1 MSDSKTYV
9 FQPDGNNAWAA
20 LMPMLQSRGVDPA
33 VLAMLGN
40 RNGVFGGN
48 GWDGIIALVVI
59 AAIFGWGGN
68 GGGIF
73 GNRGGNAGSAEREM
87 IMSAIQRNGTDISAL
102 ASSVNCS
109 EGQIMQ
115 AINNVATQIC
125 NLSAA
130 EGQNSMQIINSIQAG
145 NTGILSKLADCC
157 CENRLAIANQ
167 TNALQN
173 AINGT
178 NVGMER
184 GFSSVAYA
192 AQQQTCDL
200 KQNADCNTRS
210 ILAKLDQIED
220 SRKDREINNLTA
232 QLTAANSRAERQSE
246 LAPIYKA
253 LNDIQCKQ
261 PTTVTTPYQPFVT
274 VPNCVAW
281 QYGLNGFNGFN
292 GFGNNGGGFL

>member
-1 MSDSKTYV
+1 MSESKTYV
-9 FQPDGNNAWAA
+9 FQPDTNNALAN
-20 LMPMLQSRGVDPA
+20 LMPLLQQRGIDPS

-40 RNGVFGGN
+40 NHGIFGGN

-68 GGGIF
+68 GNGIF
-73 GNRGGNAGSAEREM
+73 GGRGNGGSAERDM
-87 IMSAIQRNGTDISAL
+87 IMSAIQRNGTDIATL

-109 EGQIMQ
+109 EGQIMS

-125 NLSAA
+125 NLSAS
-130 EGQNSMQIINSIQAG
+130 EGQNSMQIINALQAG
-145 NTGILSKLADCC
+145 NNTLMSKLCDCC

-167 TNALQN
+167 TNTLVSRIDQLA
-173 AINGT
+173 NGIT
-178 NVGMER
+178 Q
-184 GFSSVAYA
+184 GFSATAYETA
-192 AQQQTCDL
+192 QQTCAL
-200 KQNADCNTRS
+200 RENADNNARS

-232 QLTAANSRAERQSE
+232 QLTAANSRAERAAE

-261 PTTVTTPYQPFVT
+261 PTTVTTPYQPFVA
-274 VPNCVAW
+274 VPNCVAA
-281 QYGLNGFNGFN
+281 QMGLYGSGFYNGG
-292 GFGNNGGGFL
+292 NGGGFL

>member
-1 MSDSKTYV
+1 MGACIQKGVTPDELSDIDLTLNLYDSESCSIADILKTTGISK
-9 FQPDGNNAWAA
+9 
-20 LMPMLQSRGVDPA
+20 
-33 VLAMLGN
+33 AMLYSYLKK
-40 RNGVFGGN
+40 R
-48 GWDGIIALVVI
+48 
-59 AAIFGWGGN
+59 
-68 GGGIF
+68 
-73 GNRGGNAGSAEREM
+73 
-87 IMSAIQRNGTDISAL
+87 
-102 ASSVNCS
+102 
-109 EGQIMQ
+109 
-115 AINNVATQIC
+115 C

-281 QYGLNGFNGFN
+281 QYGLNGFNGF
-292 GFGNNGGGFL
+292 GNNGGGFL

>member
-9 FQPDGNNAWAA
+9 FQPDTNSALAN
-20 LMPMLQSRGVDPA
+20 LMPLLQQRGVDPS

-40 RNGVFGGN
+40 NRGIFGGN

-73 GNRGGNAGSAEREM
+73 GNRGGNNSTEREM
-87 IMSAIQRNGTDISAL
+87 IMSAIQRNGTDLASL
-102 ASSVNCS
+102 ASSINCS
-109 EGQIMQ
+109 EGQLMS

-130 EGQNSMQIINSIQAG
+130 EGTNTMQVINSIQAG
-145 NTGILSKLADCC
+145 NTSVLGKLADCC
-157 CENRLAIANQ
+157 CENRLAICQQ
-167 TNALQN
+167 TNTLQS
-173 AINGT
+173 AINST

-200 KQNADCNTRS
+200 KQNANDNTRA

-281 QYGLNGFNGFN
+281 QYGLNGFNGF
-292 GFGNNGGGFL
+292 GNNGGGFL

>member
-9 FQPDGNNAWAA
+9 FQPDGLGNNAWAA
-20 LMPMLQSRGVDPA
+20 LMPMLQQRGIDPS
-33 VLAMLGN
+33 VLACLGN
-40 RNGVFGGN
+40 KGVFNGG

-59 AAIFGWGGN
+59 AAIFGFGGN
-68 GGGIF
+68 GNGLF
-73 GNRGGNAGSAEREM
+73 GRGGANGVGSVERDM
-87 IMSAIQRNGTDISAL
+87 LLSAIQRNGTDISAL
-102 ASSVNCS
+102 ASSVNCT

-167 TNALQN
+167 TNAIQS

-220 SRKDREINNLTA
+220 SRKDREISNLTA
-232 QLTAANSRAERQSE
+232 QLTAANSRAERQAE

-274 VPNCVAW
+274 VPNCVAYNMGL
-281 QYGLNGFNGFN
+281 YGLN

>member
-9 FQPDGNNAWAA
+9 FQPDANSTLASI
-20 LMPMLQSRGVDPA
+20 MPMLQQRGVDPSVIA
-33 VLAMLGN
+33 CLQNKGTFGN
-40 RNGVFGGN
+40 G

-59 AAIFGWGGN
+59 AALFGWGN

-73 GNRGGNAGSAEREM
+73 GGRGGNNSAERDM
-87 IMSAIQRNGTDISAL
+87 LMSAIQRNGTDIASL

-109 EGQIMQ
+109 EGQIMA

-125 NLSAA
+125 NLSAS

-145 NTGILSKLADCC
+145 NNTLMSKLCDCC

-167 TNALQN
+167 TNTLTSRIDQLA
-173 AINGT
+173 NGIT
-178 NVGMER
+178 Q
-184 GFSSVAYA
+184 GFSATAYETA
-192 AQQQTCDL
+192 QQTCAL
-200 KQNADCNTRS
+200 RQNADDNARS
-210 ILAKLDQIED
+210 IIAKLDQIED

-232 QLTAANSRAERQSE
+232 QLTAANSRAERAAE

-261 PTTVTTPYQPFVT
+261 PATITTPYQPFVT
-274 VPNCVAW
+274 VPNCVAY
-281 QYGLNGFNGFN
+281 QMGLTGYN